1 LIFSTKNAHLAKKRS
16 GNVSLKKVVID
27 AILDK
32 KGNDVVSLD
41 LRKIKDTPS
50 EYFIIAHGDSVT
62 HVRAI
67 SQHVLDETSKLGFK
81 PYHTEGSKNSEWII
95 VDFVDITVHIF
106 HRDKRDFYDLEEL
119 WNDAKLTKY
128 VEGS

>member
-1 LIFSTKNAHLAKKRS
+1 MAKRKA
-16 GNVSLKKVVID
+16 GNLSLKKVVID

-50 EYFIIAHGDSVT
+50 EYFIITHGDSAT

-67 SQHVLDETSKLGFK
+67 SQSVLDETRKLGLEV
-81 PYHTEGSKNSEWII
+81 YHTEGGKNAEWII
-95 VDFVDITVHIF
+95 VDFVDVTVHIF
-106 HRDKRDFYDLEEL
+106 HRDKRDFYSLEEL
-119 WNDAKLTKY
+119 WNDAKKTNHK
-128 VEGS
+128 EG

>member
-1 LIFSTKNAHLAKKRS
+1 LAKKKS
-16 GNVSLKKVVID
+16 GDVSLKKVVID

-50 EYFIIAHGDSVT
+50 EYFIITHGDSAT

-67 SQHVLDETSKLGFK
+67 SQHVIDETEKLGLI
-81 PYHTEGSKNSEWII
+81 PYHTEGGKNAEWII
-95 VDFVDITVHIF
+95 VDFVDVTVHVF
-106 HRDKRDFYDLEEL
+106 HRERRDFYALEEL
-119 WNDAKLTKY
+119 WSDAKKTNHNA
-128 VEGS
+128 G